1 MTKKDLEECTKK
13 ERIMLKTERKQKRA
27 AEQDLPDF
35 MENAVQEK
43 CP

>member
-1 MTKKDLEECTKK
+1 
-13 ERIMLKTERKQKRA
+13 MLKTEGEQKRA

-35 MENAVQEK
+35 MENAAQEK

>member
-1 MTKKDLEECTKK
+1 MW
-13 ERIMLKTERKQKRA
+13 KTERKQKRA
-27 AEQDLPDF
+27 AEKDLPDF